1 MSYMQE
7 FREQWRSWV
16 GAALG
21 LSVGAGAQAYSNSL
35 FAPHMLSEF
44 GWSRALFALQGT
56 LSIAMFA
63 IIPVIGRLTDLLGS
77 RRIAFFG
84 VLAMPL
90 AFFAFS
96 LQTGDITLFFVL
108 SILKMMIGAT
118 TATLVYCRVVALNFT
133 VARGLALA
141 VCTSAPALLMVF
153 CAPILGGV
161 IENHGWRAGY
171 QALAVISLAVGLL
184 AVSILPSR
192 EGVATRAAVPMV
204 AEMAPSDGRDARK
217 DYGQIFRSRVFWLIL
232 AAMLLC
238 NATSVITTSQF
249 GLMLVDQGLSLSG
262 VPWLISLYAGSV
274 VIGRFVCGLA
284 LDRVSP
290 HLVATISMAMPA
302 IGILLLSGQFGVT
315 PIIAASVMFIGL
327 AQGAEG
333 DLVAYMV
340 AHYFP
345 SAIYGSVAGLISSG
359 MSLSAAAGALSLS
372 YVLYLTDSFVPFFQ
386 LMGVATLAGASLF
399 MFLPKRPKAT
409 ICPERRKGLRD
420 VA

>member
-1 MSYMQE
+1 MSYVQE
-7 FREQWRSWV
+7 FRDEWRSWI

-35 FAPHMLSEF
+35 FAPHMISEF

-63 IIPVIGRLTDLLGS
+63 IIPIIGRLTDLFGS

-90 AFFAFS
+90 AFLAFS
-96 LQTGDITLFFVL
+96 LQTGDITLFFLL
-108 SILKMMIGAT
+108 SILKMLIGAT

-133 VARGLALA
+133 IARGLALA
-141 VCTSAPALLMVF
+141 ICTSAPALLMTF
-153 CAPILGGV
+153 CAPILGV
-161 IENHGWRAGY
+161 LIENHGWRAGY
-171 QALAVISLAVGLL
+171 QALALISLSIGLV
-184 AVSILPSR
+184 AIWILPSR
-192 EGVATRAAVPMV
+192 VGGDAEPPSLV
-204 AEMAPSDGRDARK
+204 AEPAASEGRNARK
-217 DYGQIFRSRVFWLIL
+217 DYGAIIESRVFWLIL
-232 AAMLLC
+232 AAMFLC

-249 GLMLVDQGLSLSG
+249 GLMLVDQGLSLPS

-274 VIGRFVCGLA
+274 VIGRFACGLA
-284 LDRVSP
+284 LDRVPP

-302 IGILLLSGQFGVT
+302 IGILMLSGQFGVT
-315 PIIAASVMFIGL
+315 AVIVSSVMFVGL

-345 SAIYGSVAGLISSG
+345 NTIYGSVAGLISAG
-359 MSLSAAAGALSLS
+359 MSLSAAAGALLLS
-372 YVLYLTDSFVPFFQ
+372 YVLYLTDSFVPFLQ
-386 LMGVATLAGASLF
+386 LMGVATLAGATLF
-399 MFLPKRPKAT
+399 MFLPKHPKTALYSA
-409 ICPERRKGLRD
+409 P
-420 VA
+420 